1 MFTRWSV
8 RRRLTVVTLLT
19 TLAGFLLIALVVTPL
34 VHALATSYVTDQAAT
49 AGRRVAYGVER
60 YAPDN
65 LKPVVATEEVDRV
78 QVVDDKGVVRQA
90 SARML
95 GKPPLTSIQPQGTDG
110 RIDGRVCIG
119 GDCLIVVGYRVA
131 VGSGFWMV
139 YTYVPEIPWYISI
152 RYVVGVLAGS
162 VLMSALVAAVCW
174 MVVRKALEP
183 VKTIKDELAEI
194 TETDLGRRVPPTAH
208 QDELDDLASTI
219 NETLDRLEGAV
230 EQQRRFASDAS
241 HDLRSPITAMRAQ
254 VEDALMH
261 PEDADWQGTGQA
273 LLTSLDRLQAIVTD
287 LLTLA
292 RLDAGSPG
300 RNEPLDLAVL
310 VEEELARR
318 PRGKQ
323 VNLSLAPGVTVR
335 GDRLRLARLLTNLL
349 DNAERHAEE
358 TITVTV
364 ARGDGLAVLEVQD
377 DGAGI
382 SPDLRELVFRRFTRL
397 DASRSRD
404 AGGTGLGLPIAR
416 EVARAHGGTLTIEDS
431 EVGARF
437 VLHLPISGS

>member
-8 RRRLTVVTLLT
+8 RRRLTLVTLLT

-34 VHALATSYVTDQAAT
+34 VHALVTSYVTDQAAT
-49 AGRRVAYGVER
+49 AARRVSYGVQR

-65 LKPVVATEEVDRV
+65 LKPVVATEEVDLV
-78 QVVDDKGVVRQA
+78 QVVDNQGAVRQA
-90 SARML
+90 SIRLL
-95 GKPPLTSIQPQGTDG
+95 GKPPLTRVLPRDADSRVDS
-110 RIDGRVCIG
+110 RVCTG
-119 GDCLIVVGYRVA
+119 GTCLIVVGYRVG
-131 VGSGFWMV
+131 VGSANWMV

-152 RYVVGVLAGS
+152 RYIIGVLAGS
-162 VLMSALVAAVCW
+162 VLMSAIIAAVCW

-183 VKTIKDELAEI
+183 VKTMKNELAEI

-208 QDELDDLASTI
+208 QDELDDLAKTI
-219 NETLDRLEGAV
+219 NDTLDRLEGAV

-292 RLDAGSPG
+292 RLDAGAPG

-323 VNLSLAPGVTVR
+323 VNLGLAPGVAIQ

-349 DNAERHAEE
+349 DNAERHADA
-358 TITVTV
+358 TITVSV
-364 ARGDGLAVLEVQD
+364 FREGGMAVLEVED

-382 SPDLRELVFRRFTRL
+382 PLDQRELVFRRFTRL
-397 DASRSRD
+397 DASRNVD
-404 AGGTGLGLPIAR
+404 AGGTGLGLAIAR
-416 EVARAHGGTLTIEDS
+416 EVARAHGGSLTIEDS

-437 VLHLPISGS
+437 VLHIPISGS